1 MKGRMFALLASVLLS
16 LLLPLSASAFDH
28 SPWTALLQKHVE
40 PFNENRA
47 TAADYAGFAADR
59 TDLTR
64 YLSSLSAVTEAEFD
78 AWPRDEQ
85 LAFLINVYN
94 AWTVELILTR
104 YPDLDSIRDLGSLLR
119 SPWKQRFI
127 PLFGAERTLD
137 EVEHDMIRGE
147 SRDYAGY
154 NEPRI
159 HFAVNCASIGCPALL
174 TEAFTGADLEQQLDR
189 ATRRFLN
196 DHSRNRWAD
205 GDLEVSSI
213 FRWYRSDFEAGWK
226 GADSLGAFLALYAD
240 ELGVPTD
247 QRAALSDDNMRIRFL
262 DYDWALND
270 VKGNRVANLPRED

>member
-1 MKGRMFALLASVLLS
+1 MKGRIFALFAGAVLS
-16 LLLPLSASAFDH
+16 LFLPLSALAFDH
-28 SPWTALLQKHVE
+28 SPWTALLQKHVV

-47 TAADYAGFAADR
+47 TAVDYAGFANDR
-59 TDLTR
+59 AELTR

-78 AWPRDEQ
+78 EWSGDEQ

-104 YPDLDSIRDLGSLLR
+104 YPDLDSIRELGSFLR

-154 NEPRI
+154 DEPRI

-174 TEAFTGADLEQQLDR
+174 TEAFTGADLEDQLDR
-189 ATRRFLN
+189 ATRWFLN
-196 DHSRNRWAD
+196 DKTRNRWAD
-205 GDLEVSSI
+205 GSLEVSSI
-213 FRWYRSDFEAGWK
+213 FRWYRSDFEAGWG
-226 GADSLGAFLALYAD
+226 GAESLGAFLALYAD

-247 QRAALSDDNMRIRFL
+247 QRAALTNDNIRIRFL

-270 VKGNRVANLPRED
+270 VKGNSIANMPRED